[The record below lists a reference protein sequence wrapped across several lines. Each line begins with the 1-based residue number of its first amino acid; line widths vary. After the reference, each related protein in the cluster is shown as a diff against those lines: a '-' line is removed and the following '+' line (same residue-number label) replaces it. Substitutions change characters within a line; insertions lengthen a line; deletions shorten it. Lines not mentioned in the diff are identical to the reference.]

1 MMKEPDE
8 DENLPE
14 GEDFPEDADNVDE
27 DVSELPDPPESIK
40 LPNDDIRREA
50 NYDIIRSAL
59 ESHLM
64 DYAKKKNEQKRN
76 IEQLSSTIEE
86 FMDSFILLGYNYDG
100 EPMTIVSA
108 SNQQQADSLSTALQK
123 FIVSSQGDPGGS
135 SFM

>member
-1 MMKEPDE
+1 MKKDPDE
-8 DENLPE
+8 EPIPPE
-14 GEDFPEDADNVDE
+14 EEPEEQE
-27 DVSELPDPPESIK
+27 DVSELPDPPESIT
-40 LPNDDIRREA
+40 LPEESASRRDA

-123 FIVSSQGDPGGS
+123 FIVSSQGDPSGGS
-135 SFM
+135 FM